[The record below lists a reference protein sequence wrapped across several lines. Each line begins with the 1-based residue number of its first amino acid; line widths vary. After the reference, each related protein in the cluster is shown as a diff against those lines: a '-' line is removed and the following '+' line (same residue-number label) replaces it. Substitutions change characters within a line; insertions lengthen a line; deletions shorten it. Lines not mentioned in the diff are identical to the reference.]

1 MEINLQV
8 LSEAMDRWDLKVNW
22 KTKVVKVARKNRVC
36 EVRIGDQVIKQ
47 VEEWKYLRVIISS
60 DGRMEKEV
68 EARFASAT
76 RMVGG
81 MSERVLRRR
90 ELSKSTKLPMYI
102 HMHCMYVHIHAY
114 MAHL

>member
-1 MEINLQV
+1 
-8 LSEAMDRWDLKVNW
+8 MDRWDLRVNW
-22 KTKVVKVARKNRVC
+22 KKTKVVKVARKNRVC
-36 EVRIGDQVIKQ
+36 EVRIVDQD
-47 VEEWKYLRVIISS
+47 WKYLGVIISS
-60 DGRMEKEV
+60 DARMEKEV

-102 HMHCMYVHIHAY
+102 HMHCMYMHIRTY